1 MRHRG
6 GHYVSFGSVS
16 GAGSTAIGNWSG
28 PNQLW
33 VADITY
39 VAIIKGSAY
48 VAVILDA
55 WSRWA
60 VGYAIR
66 SAARSTS
73 FHTAVLLG
81 LEDLIEIGTVSE
93 IRAAVGDKEGQSP

>member
-1 MRHRG
+1 VRPRG

-28 PNQLW
+28 PNQFW

-39 VAIIKGSAY
+39 VAIIEDSAY

-55 WSRWA
+55 WPRWA
-60 VGYAIR
+60 VGYAISR
-66 SAARSTS
+66 SIDVRLTLVA
-73 FHTAVLLG
+73 
-81 LEDLIEIGTVSE
+81 
-93 IRAAVGDKEGQSP
+93 

>member
-1 MRHRG
+1 MSHMIEG
-6 GHYVSFGSVS
+6 Y
-16 GAGSTAIGNWSG
+16 
-28 PNQLW
+28 
-33 VADITY
+33 
-39 VAIIKGSAY
+39 AY

-66 SAARSTS
+66 RSIAS

-81 LEDLIEIGTVSE
+81 LEGLIEIGTVSE